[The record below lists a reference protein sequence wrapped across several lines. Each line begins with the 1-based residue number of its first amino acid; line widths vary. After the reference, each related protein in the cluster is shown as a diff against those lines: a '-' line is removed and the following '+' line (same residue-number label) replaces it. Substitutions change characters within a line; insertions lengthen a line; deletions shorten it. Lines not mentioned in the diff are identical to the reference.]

1 MFVKWSEVN
10 WKRSK
15 EVIVFREHFPL
26 KINASLFTACR
37 KWLSRYHTIV
47 ALSFFLIL
55 SISDL
60 LVSISLKTSPPL
72 VCTTHIILS
81 IHLYIH
87 IYLFLFAHFLLR
99 ICWHD
104 QNSKTTE
111 ALCESWSGTRQRSDW
126 ILIWTD
132 SDKFKKNS
140 YRYSSWFLVKSP
152 DIFITQRAC
161 DPVCKPSNSFC
172 SRAKKMVPREHAQNT
187 WQVRACAWEGEQCQ
201 FAMSFAWPVNEQIND
216 NIMKRKIQKKSVW
229 QKKKIDGCLFARVPK
244 VV

>member
-1 MFVKWSEVN
+1 M
-10 WKRSK
+10 
-15 EVIVFREHFPL
+15 
-26 KINASLFTACR
+26 
-37 KWLSRYHTIV
+37 

-55 SISDL
+55 ITSDL
-60 LVSISLKTSPPL
+60 FVPISPKLHPL
-72 VCTTHIILS
+72 LFYPTHNILN
-81 IHLYIH
+81 IHLYNDIS
-87 IYLFLFAHFLLR
+87 LFLFVHFLLR

-111 ALCESWSGTRQRSDW
+111 ALFESWSGNRQRSDW

-172 SRAKKMVPREHAQNT
+172 SRAKKMMPREHVQNT
-187 WQVRACAWEGEQCQ
+187 WQVRACAWEGKQCQ

-229 QKKKIDGCLFARVPK
+229 QKKKIDGCLFARVRK